1 MLKSKKT
8 LKNQTFYEISP
19 YYQNWEM
26 KLDSNESAFEPSQ
39 KVLDAIKNVDAKK
52 IKYYPAYKDLQD
64 LIAMTYNLEEENIL
78 CTNGA
83 DEAINLAI
91 STFIDKNDEIL
102 TAIPTFSMPKIYA
115 SLQQGKYKEIE
126 YNDNFEYPYEKI
138 EKAISKKTKMI
149 IFTTPNNPT
158 GDIINKDFIEKIAQ
172 KQPNTAILIDATY
185 SSFNDN
191 SYFDLVKKYQNV
203 IVIKSFSKDFALAGL
218 RLGFLASQKNN
229 ILEIKKVQSPY
240 SVNSIA
246 IIAGIASLLD
256 KNYIENVKNE
266 IKESKKYLEK
276 ELNDLGLK
284 TYTSYANFLLI
295 NDEEKAEFLFH
306 KLKKNSIITKIFRN
320 DKKLKN
326 HLRITIPKLEDAKKL
341 IQILKTNPTL
351 VFDMDGVL
359 IDVRKSFRKAI
370 KETYKFFTQK
380 EVQEEEIKE
389 LKNIGGYNNDWD
401 LTEFLILKSGKKIKK
416 EKIIQ
421 KFEEFYWNNSNGFIN
436 NELPIFDKQQLEE
449 LSKKYN
455 LVIFTGRPQKEA
467 LYTLELFKIKDLFST
482 IITMDD
488 VGLDHQKPDTKGF
501 ELIKQ
506 RIFYDDIKYFGD
518 TVDDMICGT
527 NAQIPVIG
535 VLPPQDKTEIL
546 KKSLKNNGAM
556 LVLDNITEIEKC
568 LENNYASNCGE

>member
-1 MLKSKKT
+1 MLKSKKS

-26 KLDSNESAFEPSQ
+26 KLDSNESAFEPSS

-102 TAIPTFSMPKIYA
+102 TAIPTFSMPKIYT

-126 YNDNFEYPYEKI
+126 YDDNFEYPYKKI

-172 KQPNTAILIDATY
+172 KQPDTAILIDATY

-256 KNYIENVKNE
+256 KNYIETVKNE
-266 IKESKKYLEK
+266 ITESKKYLEK

-295 NDEEKAEFLFH
+295 NGEEKAEFLFH

-389 LKNIGGYNNDWD
+389 LKNTGGYNNDWD

-416 EKIIQ
+416 EKIVQ

-455 LVIFTGRPQKEA
+455 LVIFTGRPKKEA

>member
-1 MLKSKKT
+1 MLKAKKS

-19 YYQNWEM
+19 YYKNWEM

-39 KVLDAIKNVDAKK
+39 KALEAIKNVNVNK
-52 IKYYPAYKDLQD
+52 IKHYPAYKELQD
-64 LIAMTYNLEEENIL
+64 LIGATYNLDSENIL

-102 TAIPTFSMPKIYA
+102 TAVPTFSMPKIYA

-126 YNDNFEYPYEKI
+126 YDENFEYPYEKI

-158 GDIINKDFIEKIAQ
+158 GDIIDKNFIEKIAQ
-172 KQPNTAILIDATY
+172 NQPNTAILIDATY
-185 SSFNDN
+185 SSFCENC
-191 SYFDLVKKYQNV
+191 YFDLIEKYQNI

-218 RLGFLASQKNN
+218 RLGFLASQEKN

-256 KNYIENVKNE
+256 KNYIQNIKNE
-266 IKESKKYLEK
+266 ISESKKYLEK
-276 ELNDLGLK
+276 ELGNLGLK
-284 TYTSYANFLLI
+284 TYPSYANFLLI
-295 NDEEKAEFLFH
+295 YGNEKAEFLFH
-306 KLKKNSIITKIFRN
+306 KLKKNSIITKIFKN
-320 DKKLKN
+320 DDKLKN
-326 HLRITIPKLEDAKKL
+326 HLRITIPKLEDAKKI
-341 IQILKTNPTL
+341 IQILKSNSTL

-359 IDVRKSFRKAI
+359 IDVRKSFRQAI

-380 EVQEEEIKE
+380 EVEEEQIKE
-389 LKNIGGYNNDWD
+389 LKNLGGYNNDWD
-401 LTEFLILKSGKKIKK
+401 LTEFLILKEGIKIKK
-416 EKIIQ
+416 EKIVQ
-421 KFEEFYWNNSNGFIN
+421 KFEEFYWNDSKGFIN

-455 LVIFTGRPQKEA
+455 LVIFTGRPKNEA

-506 RIFYDDIKYFGD
+506 KIFYDDIKYFGD
-518 TVDDMICGT
+518 TIDDMICGR

-546 KKSLKNNGAM
+546 KETLKNNGAM
-556 LVLDNITEIEKC
+556 LVLDNIKEIKKC
-568 LENNYASNCGE
+568 LEINYASNCGE

>member
-295 NDEEKAEFLFH
+295 NGEEKAEFLFH